1 RLLVGVREDD
11 ARTDSGSSSV
21 LLSPWRA
28 VGARS
33 TTGERSAARVLAAR
47 RCTGGAPPSPD
58 ASGTANRRGERRERP
73 ERGHAA
79 AQPPWGW
86 TVNKIPS
93 TPWVHRIRQIE
104 YLRPGLAP
112 AFLSLCSARVL
123 GCRFPLDD
131 ALSSPAGGRRRT
143 HGAGR
148 LLVLGAGHTHQP
160 AAGQGSRPFRREL
173 PRQQRGADELLKVW
187 RPWRPTAA
195 RRRRPMH
202 PLGLCWQQ
210 RHDRRITGFT
220 VICCSPAWRAGRA
233 AGDEVLVDFR
243 GRLLELLPGKEKA
256 FLREMEAHLSSPPS
270 PLP

>member
-1 RLLVGVREDD
+1 MLVGVREDD

-47 RCTGGAPPSPD
+47 RCTGGAPPSHD

-104 YLRPGLAP
+104 YLRPGLAFATVQRPGRLPSGP

-187 RPWRPTAA
+187 RPWRPTAG
-195 RRRRPMH
+195 R
-202 PLGLCWQQ
+202 
-210 RHDRRITGFT
+210 
-220 VICCSPAWRAGRA
+220 SP
-233 AGDEVLVDFR
+233 
-243 GRLLELLPGKEKA
+243 
-256 FLREMEAHLSSPPS
+256 EAMFEFDC
-270 PLP
+270 